1 VGTSVGLG
9 MMGIHK
15 YADNKQKEAEKKE
28 KETNKAM
35 VDFASND
42 ETMQQAA
49 SSEMQGLL
57 NQFKTMDNQ

>member
-1 VGTSVGLG
+1 
-9 MMGIHK
+9 
-15 YADNKQKEAEKKE
+15 
-28 KETNKAM
+28 M

>member
-1 VGTSVGLG
+1 